1 MIPKKQIL
9 NLSTILTKVKVSK
22 IDVTNNTELPG
33 AKLEIRDADGKVIDS
48 WISGSE
54 PHYIEGILK
63 AGQKYT
69 LTETAVP
76 GLVTNMRKR
85 LPLR

>member
-1 MIPKKQIL
+1 MIPKEADLKFV
-9 NLSTILTKVKVSK
+9 NDLTKVKVSK

-76 GLVTNMRKR
+76 DGYKLCGRDY
-85 LPLR
+85 L